1 MSGNAAPQTFR
12 SERPVRFSDCDPAG
26 IVFFPRFLEMMNDLT
41 EDWFGEGLEVPF
53 DDLHLVHRRGVPL
66 VHTHVEFLAACRM
79 GERLALELRVEALG
93 RSSIV
98 LRVRGLVDGEER
110 LRVRH
115 KIAMV
120 STDGRLRA
128 IPIPDGIRERMSR
141 FLIPD
146 AAPAADAPVSA
157 GPPPARAFRS
167 PQLVRFA
174 HCDPA
179 EIVFYPRFFDLFA
192 SVLEDWF
199 AQGLGSP
206 FGTDFMG
213 PRNLRIPSLAITA
226 QFQVA
231 CRLSE
236 VIDFDLWVTRL
247 GRSSL
252 DLAIQGSVAGEPR
265 LRAAWTMCVIDYA
278 TFKSTP
284 IPDDLRERMRAFER
298 A

>member
-1 MSGNAAPQTFR
+1 LQTFL
-12 SERPVRFSDCDPAG
+12 SERPIRFSECDPAG

-41 EDWFGEGLEVPF
+41 EDWFEQGLGIPF
-53 DDLHLVHRRGVPL
+53 DELHFVRRHGVPL
-66 VHTHVEFLAACRM
+66 VHTRVEFVKACRM
-79 GERLALELRVEALG
+79 GERLVLELQVETLG

-98 LRVRGLVDGEER
+98 LRVRGLVRGEER
-110 LRVRH
+110 LRLRH
-115 KIAMV
+115 KLAMV
-120 STDGRLRA
+120 SMEGGRLRA
-128 IPIPDGIRERMSR
+128 TPIPDDYRERMAR
-141 FLIPD
+141 FLVPD
-146 AAPAADAPVSA
+146 AAPTHDAPTHA
-157 GPPPARAFRS
+157 GPPPAQAFRS
-167 PQLVRFA
+167 SQLVRFA

-236 VIDFDLWVTRL
+236 TIDFNLWVTRL
-247 GRSSL
+247 GRSSI
-252 DLAIQGSVAGEPR
+252 DLAIHGSVAGEPR
-265 LRAAWTMCVIDYA
+265 LRAAWTVCVIDYE

-284 IPDDLRERMRAFER
+284 IPDDLRARMRRFQPA
-298 A
+298 

>member
-1 MSGNAAPQTFR
+1 MPTFL
-12 SERPVRFSDCDPAG
+12 SERPIRFAECDPAG

-41 EDWFGEGLEVPF
+41 EDWFEQGLGIPF
-53 DDLHLVHRRGVPL
+53 DELHLVRRHGVPL
-66 VHTHVEFLAACRM
+66 VHTHVEFLEPCRM
-79 GERLALELRVEALG
+79 GERLALELGVEALG

-98 LRVRGLVDGEER
+98 LRIRGLVRGEER
-110 LRVRH
+110 LRLRH
-115 KIAMV
+115 KLALV
-120 STDGRLRA
+120 SVESGRLRA
-128 IPIPDGIRERMSR
+128 TEIPQDFRERIER
-141 FLIPD
+141 FLLPD
-146 AAPAADAPVSA
+146 AAATPDPPTHAGNVPAQ
-157 GPPPARAFRS
+157 AFRS

-179 EIVFYPRFFDLFA
+179 EIVFYPRFFDLFV

-226 QFQVA
+226 QFLVA

-236 VIDFDLWVTRL
+236 TIDFDLWVTRM
-247 GRSSL
+247 GRSSV
-252 DLAIQGSVAGEPR
+252 DLALQGSVAGEPR
-265 LRAAWTMCVIDYA
+265 LRAAWKVCVIDYG

-284 IPDDLRERMRAFER
+284 IPGDLRERMRKFEPR
-298 A
+298 

>member
-1 MSGNAAPQTFR
+1 METFL
-12 SERPVRFSDCDPAG
+12 SDRPIRFSECDPAG

-41 EDWFGEGLEVPF
+41 EDWFEQGLGIPF
-53 DDLHLVHRRGVPL
+53 DELHFVRRHGVPL
-66 VHTHVEFLAACRM
+66 VHTRVEFLKACRM
-79 GERLALELRVEALG
+79 GERLVLELRVEALG

-98 LRVRGLVDGEER
+98 LRIRGLVEGEER
-110 LRVRH
+110 LRLRH
-115 KIAMV
+115 KLAMV
-120 STDGRLRA
+120 SMEAGRLRA
-128 IPIPDGIRERMSR
+128 TPIPDDYRDRMERYR
-141 FLIPD
+141 VPD
-146 AAPAADAPVSA
+146 AAPARDAPTHA

-265 LRAAWTMCVIDYA
+265 LRAAWTVCVIDYA

-284 IPDDLRERMRAFER
+284 IPEDLRERMRAFQ
-298 A
+298 AG

>member
-1 MSGNAAPQTFR
+1 VSVTGALETFR

-41 EDWFGEGLEVPF
+41 EDWFGEGLGVPF
-53 DDLHLVHRRGVPL
+53 DEFHLVQRRGVPL
-66 VHTHVEFLAACRM
+66 VHTRVEFLAACRI
-79 GERLALELRVEALG
+79 GERLTLELRVETLG

-98 LRVRGLVDGEER
+98 LRVLGRVAGEER

-128 IPIPDGIRERMSR
+128 IPIPDDIRERMSR
-141 FLIPD
+141 FLIPG
-146 AAPAADAPVSA
+146 AVPTPDAPLSA

-252 DLAIQGSVAGEPR
+252 DLAIQGSVAGETR

-284 IPDDLRERMRAFER
+284 IPEDLRERMRAFQ
-298 A
+298 AG

>member
-1 MSGNAAPQTFR
+1 LQTFL
-12 SERPVRFSDCDPAG
+12 SERPIRFSECDPAG

-41 EDWFGEGLEVPF
+41 EDWFEQGLGIPF
-53 DDLHLVHRRGVPL
+53 DELHFVRRHGVPL
-66 VHTHVEFLAACRM
+66 VHTRVEFVKACRM
-79 GERLALELRVEALG
+79 GERLMLELQVEALG

-98 LRVRGLVDGEER
+98 LHIRGLVRGEER
-110 LRVRH
+110 LRLRH
-115 KIAMV
+115 KLAMV
-120 STDGRLRA
+120 SMEGGRLRA
-128 IPIPDGIRERMSR
+128 TPIPDDYRERMAR
-141 FLIPD
+141 FLMPD
-146 AAPAADAPVSA
+146 ATPAHDAPTHA
-157 GPPPARAFRS
+157 GPVPAQAFRS

-226 QFQVA
+226 QFLVA

-236 VIDFDLWVTRL
+236 TIDFDLWVTRL
-247 GRSSL
+247 GRSSI

-265 LRAAWTMCVIDYA
+265 LRAAWTVCVIDYG

-284 IPDDLRERMRAFER
+284 IPEDLRERMRAFR
-298 A
+298 PA

>member
-1 MSGNAAPQTFR
+1 VTAFVSQ
-12 SERPVRFSDCDPAG
+12 RPLRFSECDPAG

-41 EDWFGEGLEVPF
+41 EDWFAQGLGIPF
-53 DDLHLVHRRGVPL
+53 DELHFVRRHGVPL
-66 VHTHVEFLAACRM
+66 VHTHVEFLKACRM
-79 GERLALELRVEALG
+79 GERLTLELEVETLG

-98 LRVRGLVDGEER
+98 LRVRGRVGGEER
-110 LRVRH
+110 LRLRH

-120 STDGRLRA
+120 SMENGNLRA
-128 IPIPDGIRERMSR
+128 TPIPDDYRERMAR
-141 FLIPD
+141 FLIPG
-146 AAPAADAPVSA
+146 ATPSADLPTHA
-157 GPPPARAFRS
+157 GPPPACAFHS

-199 AQGLGSP
+199 AQGLGAP

-213 PRNLRIPSLAITA
+213 PRNLRIPSLVITA
-226 QFQVA
+226 QFQRA

-247 GRSSL
+247 GRSSI
-252 DLAIQGSVAGEPR
+252 DLAIHGSVAGEPR
-265 LRAAWTMCVIDYA
+265 LRAAWTVCVIDYQ

-284 IPDDLRERMRAFER
+284 VPDDLRERMRAFQTR
-298 A
+298 

>member
-1 MSGNAAPQTFR
+1 VPTFV
-12 SERPVRFSDCDPAG
+12 SERPLRFAECDPAG

-41 EDWFGEGLEVPF
+41 EDWFEQGLGVPF
-53 DDLHLVHRRGVPL
+53 DDLHFVRRHGVPL
-66 VHTHVEFLAACRM
+66 VHTHVEFLKACRM
-79 GERLALELRVEALG
+79 GERLALELGVEALG

-98 LRVRGLVDGEER
+98 LRILGRVRGEER
-110 LRVRH
+110 LRLRH
-115 KIAMV
+115 KLALV
-120 STDGRLRA
+120 TVESSRLRA
-128 IPIPDGIRERMSR
+128 TAIPDDYRERMER
-141 FLIPD
+141 FLIAG
-146 AAPAADAPVSA
+146 AAPTPDPAVHP
-157 GPPPARAFRS
+157 GPPPAEAFRS

-179 EIVFYPRFFDLFA
+179 EIVFYPRFFDMFA

-236 VIDFDLWVTRL
+236 TIDFDLWVTRL
-247 GRSSL
+247 GRSSI
-252 DLAIQGSVAGEPR
+252 DLALQGAVAGEPR
-265 LRAAWTMCVIDYA
+265 LRAAWTVCVLDYA

-284 IPDDLRERMRAFER
+284 IPEDLRERMRRFEAR
-298 A
+298 

>member
-1 MSGNAAPQTFR
+1 VPGFVSQ
-12 SERPVRFSDCDPAG
+12 RPIRFAECDPAG

-41 EDWFGEGLEVPF
+41 EDWFEQGLGVPF
-53 DDLHLVHRRGVPL
+53 DELHFVRRYGVPL
-66 VHTHVEFLAACRM
+66 VHTRVEFLKACRM
-79 GERLALELRVEALG
+79 GERLTLELEVETLG

-98 LRVRGLVDGEER
+98 LRIRGRVGGEER
-110 LRVRH
+110 LRLRH
-115 KIAMV
+115 KLAMV
-120 STDGRLRA
+120 TVETGRLRA
-128 IPIPDGIRERMSR
+128 MPIPDDYRERMAR
-141 FLIPD
+141 FMMPD
-146 AAPAADAPVSA
+146 ATPAPDAPTHA
-157 GPPPARAFRS
+157 GPVPAQAFRS

-199 AQGLGSP
+199 AQGLDSP

-236 VIDFDLWVTRL
+236 TIDFGLWVTRL
-247 GRSSL
+247 GRSSI
-252 DLAIQGSVAGEPR
+252 DLALQGSVAGEPR
-265 LRAAWTMCVIDYA
+265 LRAAWTVCVIDYA

-284 IPDDLRERMRAFER
+284 IPEDLRERMRRFQPGGAVL
-298 A
+298 

>member
-1 MSGNAAPQTFR
+1 MPVFV
-12 SERPVRFSDCDPAG
+12 SERPLRFAECDPAG

-41 EDWFGEGLEVPF
+41 EDWFEHGLGIPF
-53 DDLHLVHRRGVPL
+53 NALHLAQRRGVPL
-66 VHTHVEFLAACRM
+66 VHTRVEFLAACRM
-79 GERLALELRVEALG
+79 GERLVLELAVEALG

-98 LRVRGLVDGEER
+98 LRIRGRVGGEER
-110 LRVRH
+110 LRLRH
-115 KIAMV
+115 KLAMV
-120 STDGRLRA
+120 SMDGGRLRA
-128 IPIPDGIRERMSR
+128 TPIPDDYRERMER
-141 FLIPD
+141 FRI
-146 AAPAADAPVSA
+146 ADAKPASDAPTHA
-157 GPPPARAFRS
+157 GAPPAQAFRS

-199 AQGLGSP
+199 AQALGSP

-226 QFQVA
+226 QFLIA

-236 VIDFDLWVTRL
+236 TIDFDLWVTRL
-247 GRSSL
+247 GRSSI
-252 DLAIQGSVAGEPR
+252 DLALQGSVAGEPR
-265 LRAAWTMCVIDYA
+265 LRVAWTVCVIDYT

-284 IPDDLRERMRAFER
+284 IPEDLRERMRRFQDR
-298 A
+298 

>member
-1 MSGNAAPQTFR
+1 MPAFV
-12 SERPVRFSDCDPAG
+12 SERPIRFAECDPAG

-41 EDWFGEGLEVPF
+41 EDWFEQGLGIPF
-53 DDLHLVHRRGVPL
+53 DELHFVHRHGVPL
-66 VHTHVEFLAACRM
+66 VHTHVEFLKACRM
-79 GERLALELRVEALG
+79 GERLALELGIESLG
-93 RSSIV
+93 RSSMV
-98 LRVRGLVDGEER
+98 LRIRGLVGGEER
-110 LRVRH
+110 LRLRH
-115 KIAMV
+115 KLAMV
-120 STDGRLRA
+120 TVESARLRA
-128 IPIPDGIRERMSR
+128 TPIPDDYRSRMER
-141 FLIPD
+141 FLIPGATATPD
-146 AAPAADAPVSA
+146 HPTHAGAAPAQ
-157 GPPPARAFRS
+157 AFRS

-199 AQGLGSP
+199 AQGLASP

-236 VIDFDLWVTRL
+236 TIDFDLWVTRM
-247 GRSSL
+247 GRSSI
-252 DLAIQGSVAGEPR
+252 DLALLGSVAGEPR
-265 LRAAWTMCVIDYA
+265 LRATWTVCVIDYA

-284 IPDDLRERMRAFER
+284 VPEDLRERMRRFEGR
-298 A
+298 

>member
-1 MSGNAAPQTFR
+1 LQTFL
-12 SERPVRFSDCDPAG
+12 SERPIRFSECDPAG

-41 EDWFGEGLEVPF
+41 EDWFEQGLGIPF
-53 DDLHLVHRRGVPL
+53 DELHFVRRHGVPL
-66 VHTHVEFLAACRM
+66 VHTHVEFVKACRM
-79 GERLALELRVEALG
+79 GERLTLELQVETLG

-98 LRVRGLVDGEER
+98 LRVRGLVRGEER
-110 LRVRH
+110 LRLRH

-120 STDGRLRA
+120 SMDAGRLRA
-128 IPIPDGIRERMSR
+128 TPIPDDYRLRMER
-141 FLIPD
+141 FL
-146 AAPAADAPVSA
+146 APGATPTRDAPTHA
-157 GPPPARAFRS
+157 GPPPAVAFRS

-192 SVLEDWF
+192 AVLEDWF
-199 AQGLGSP
+199 AQGLASP

-226 QFQVA
+226 QFHVA

-247 GRSSL
+247 GRSSI

-265 LRAAWTMCVIDYA
+265 LRAAWTVCVIDYE

-284 IPDDLRERMRAFER
+284 IPEDLRERMGRFR
-298 A
+298 PG